1 MHGHKDTASLP
12 VVPITP
18 PKQVS
23 VSLSQHIG
31 KPAEPTVAV
40 GDTVL
45 RGQVIGIVKGGLGC
59 PVHASV
65 SGKVTAIESA
75 IAANGQAFGRIVIE
89 NDFENTPDPSIH
101 DMDKPLAELTA
112 EDVVELVRQA
122 GISGMGGAGFPTY
135 AKISSALGKVNR
147 LIINCVECE
156 PYITANHRLLL
167 ENTEEFLG
175 GVKILLKTFGLR
187 RAVIAIE
194 DNKLDAAD
202 AIADAAGDSGLT
214 DICVLQTKYPQ
225 GDERQIIRVVTGKEI
240 PMGGLPSDVGC
251 VIFNAETVRAVFN
264 AVAYRMPLIERIV
277 TVSGDCVASPA
288 NLLVPI
294 GTPYSDLLAFC
305 GGAVGEIGEVI
316 NGGPMM
322 GAAHWDLSMPVTK
335 TTSSLLFFP
344 KKKKVTPEPACIRC
358 GRCSTVCPMH
368 LLPNYLAEFAK
379 TGDLEKAE
387 AFGVKVCMECG
398 TCAYV
403 CPAKIQLVQ
412 YFRLAKAKIRQAEA
426 AKKG

>member
-1 MHGHKDTASLP
+1 MHGHKDAASSP
-12 VVPITP
+12 IRPITP
-18 PKQVS
+18 PKSVS
-23 VSLSQHIG
+23 ISLSQHIG

-45 RGQVIGIVKGGLGC
+45 RGQVIGRVENALGC

-65 SGKVTAIESA
+65 SGKVTAIENA
-75 IAANGQAFGRIVIE
+75 VAANGQAFGRIVIE
-89 NDFENTPDPSIH
+89 NDFQNTPDPFIA
-101 DMDKPLAELTA
+101 DLDKPLKELTA
-112 EDVVELVRQA
+112 EDVVELVKQA

-135 AKISSALGKVNR
+135 AKISSALGKVDR
-147 LIINCVECE
+147 LIVNCVECE

-187 RAVIAIE
+187 TATIAIE

-202 AIADAAGDSGLT
+202 AIADAAGDSGVV

-225 GDERQIIRVVTGKEI
+225 GDERQIIRVITGKEM
-240 PMGGLPSDVGC
+240 PAGSLPSDVGC
-251 VIFNAETVRAVFN
+251 VVFNAETVRAVFN
-264 AVAYRMPLIERIV
+264 AVAHRLPLIERVV
-277 TVSGDCVASPA
+277 TVSGGCIKEPA

-294 GTPYSDLLAFC
+294 GTPYQDLLDFC
-305 GGAVGEIGEVI
+305 GGPVCEIGEVI

-335 TTSSLLFFP
+335 TTSALLFFP
-344 KKKKVTPEPACIRC
+344 KKKKTVTEPACIRC
-358 GRCSTVCPMH
+358 GRCVEVCPMH
-368 LLPNYLAEFAK
+368 LMPNYLASFAK
-379 TGDLEKAE
+379 ADDMESAE
-387 AFGVKVCMECG
+387 RFGVKTCMECG

-412 YFRLAKAKIRQAEA
+412 YFRMAKAKLR
-426 AKKG
+426 KK